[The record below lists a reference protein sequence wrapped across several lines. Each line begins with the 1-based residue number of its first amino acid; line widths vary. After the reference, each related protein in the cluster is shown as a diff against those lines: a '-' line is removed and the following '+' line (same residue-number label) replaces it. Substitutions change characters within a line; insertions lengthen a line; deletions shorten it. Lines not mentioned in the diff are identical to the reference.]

1 MLPRSN
7 PISLLPSWGNLSFN
21 NSFLIFNKHEK
32 KEKINKHDR
41 QYNILS
47 NLLLFFFFNKK
58 KSCFLLHYS
67 EFCFFFFLKLFSY
80 RSCLTLNKLQFISVA
95 QSCPALCSPTDC
107 NTLSF
112 TISWS
117 LLKLMSIK
125 LVMPSHHLILCY
137 PLLLLL

>member
-1 MLPRSN
+1 MTGN
-7 PISLLPSWGNLSFN
+7 TIFCPICF
-21 NSFLIFNKHEK
+21 F
-32 KEKINKHDR
+32 
-41 QYNILS
+41 
-47 NLLLFFFFNKK
+47 FFFFNKK

-107 NTLSF
+107 STLSF

>member
-7 PISLLPSWGNLSFN
+7 PVSLLPSWGNLSFN

-47 NLLLFFFFNKK
+47 NLLLFFFLIRKRAVFFYIIQN
-58 KSCFLLHYS
+58 FV
-67 EFCFFFFLKLFSY
+67 FFFFLKLFSY

-107 NTLSF
+107 STLSF

>member
-47 NLLLFFFFNKK
+47 NLLLFFLIRKRAVFFYIIQNFV
-58 KSCFLLHYS
+58 C
-67 EFCFFFFLKLFSY
+67 CFFFK
-80 RSCLTLNKLQFISVA
+80 V
-95 QSCPALCSPTDC
+95 
-107 NTLSF
+107 
-112 TISWS
+112 
-117 LLKLMSIK
+117 
-125 LVMPSHHLILCY
+125 VLIYVL
-137 PLLLLL
+137 PNS